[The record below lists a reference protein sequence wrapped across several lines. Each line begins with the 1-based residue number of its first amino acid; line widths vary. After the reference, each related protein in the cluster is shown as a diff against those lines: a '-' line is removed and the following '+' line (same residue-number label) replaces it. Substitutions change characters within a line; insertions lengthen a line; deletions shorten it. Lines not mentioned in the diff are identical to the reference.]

1 MVGASKGLR
10 RKRKNE
16 RKVRI
21 TETLSRV
28 VEAESVNEVA
38 DKYAASEI
46 VLDADDFVG
55 FSITEVKE
63 NEND

>member
-1 MVGASKGLR
+1 M
-10 RKRKNE
+10 
-16 RKVRI
+16 KVRI

-28 VEAESVNEVA
+28 VEAESVAEVA

-55 FSITEVKE
+55 FLITEIKE

>member
-1 MVGASKGLR
+1 M
-10 RKRKNE
+10 
-16 RKVRI
+16 KVRI

-28 VEAESVNEVA
+28 VEAESVAEVA

-46 VLDADDFVG
+46 MLDTDDFVG
-55 FSITEVKE
+55 FSITEIKE

>member
-1 MVGASKGLR
+1 MKI
-10 RKRKNE
+10 
-16 RKVRI
+16 RI

-28 VEAESVNEVA
+28 VEAESVAEA
-38 DKYAASEI
+38 AEKYSTSEI